1 MQRAGVLGCT
11 GQNTVVVKVV
21 AIIMFTVVTEYRIL
35 YSSHDREIN
44 GVTTTH
50 TELMFWDAPA
60 KM

>member
-1 MQRAGVLGCT
+1 MGCT